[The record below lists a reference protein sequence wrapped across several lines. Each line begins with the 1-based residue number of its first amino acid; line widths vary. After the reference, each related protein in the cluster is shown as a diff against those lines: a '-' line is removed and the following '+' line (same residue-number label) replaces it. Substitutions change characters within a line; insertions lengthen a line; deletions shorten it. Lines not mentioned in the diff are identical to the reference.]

1 MSGSEDK
8 SAMRGMFATAVQQ
21 SEDAVRVRT
30 VETAARRRLNRA
42 IKLIDSM
49 LGMLERCNLI
59 GSVPARGTLESGIS
73 ALHQAIPAECEIKV
87 GAGHAPEKLMDE
99 LFAVQQRL
107 LAMRAGPDWAW
118 AYADEEPEP
127 PDRWILQNGS

>member
-1 MSGSEDK
+1 VSGSEDR
-8 SAMRGMFATAVQQ
+8 SGVRGMFANAVQQ
-21 SEDAVRVRT
+21 SEDAVRLRT
-30 VETAARRRLNRA
+30 VETAPRQRLNRA

-59 GSVPARGTLESGIS
+59 GSVPARGSLESGIS
-73 ALHQAIPAECEIKV
+73 ALHHAIPAECEIRL
-87 GAGHAPEKLMDE
+87 GAVHAPEKLMDE

-127 PDRWILQNGS
+127 PDRWVLQNGA